1 MSTPATIGI
10 DDDLTAS
17 QTSITLRA
25 TNDEEARRLNLTNVS
40 GYEEYA
46 EC

>member
-25 TNDEEARRLNLTNVS
+25 TNDEEARRLDLNNVS
-40 GYEEYA
+40 EYEEHA

>member
-25 TNDEEARRLNLTNVS
+25 TNDEKARRLDLNNVS
-40 GYEEYA
+40 EYEEYA
-46 EC
+46 KY